1 LEKAQKIDYDQFF
14 VFLFNQEEVQEFI
27 IGLNQDQL
35 YSGVN
40 SAGIP
45 LESIGGSY
53 APQYK
58 AFKLRKA
65 KKRFG
70 QPNDEVNLFLTG
82 DYYDTYMIVNVNE
95 ESFTIDSNPFKGKT
109 NLEERYGNLLEGLT
123 QESIE
128 IFVEYLETE
137 LLPTVILEELGLE

>member
-1 LEKAQKIDYDQFF
+1 MDIISLLEKAQKIDYDQFF

-53 APQYK
+53 APQY
-58 AFKLRKA
+58 
-65 KKRFG
+65 
-70 QPNDEVNLFLTG
+70 
-82 DYYDTYMIVNVNE
+82 
-95 ESFTIDSNPFKGKT
+95 
-109 NLEERYGNLLEGLT
+109 
-123 QESIE
+123 
-128 IFVEYLETE
+128 
-137 LLPTVILEELGLE
+137 